1 MFYLLTSSK
10 ANRQDNNYIIGNE
23 LLKKIDFI
31 LNNSSNINNSHN
43 NLNAI
48 NNNFSKNINKK
59 NKS

>member
-48 NNNFSKNINKK
+48 NNNFSKNIDKK

>member
-43 NLNAI
+43 NLNVI
-48 NNNFSKNINKK
+48 NNNFSKNIDKK

>member
-31 LNNSSNINNSHN
+31 LNNSSNINNAN
-43 NLNAI
+43 NNFNTI
-48 NNNFSKNINKK
+48 NNNLSKNIYKK
-59 NKS
+59 K